1 MSDRLPRIWI
11 ITDPDHP
18 DGPIAPLRQALADCP
33 RGLVGIQ
40 LRAPAA
46 SDRELTRWG
55 RELRT
60 MTERTGCALTI
71 NRRADIAKIVSADG
85 VHLPERGLPPSIL
98 RTRWPELPMIGTS
111 RHDGAGHSDAG
122 RDGAHY
128 AFLSPVFDVPG
139 KGEPIGLEGFRA
151 AIDGVGIPTYALGGM
166 TADAVRPVL
175 DAGGHGV
182 AIRRAIYRSA
192 EPRETLRRFLREL
205 DKDLPRVE

>member
-1 MSDRLPRIWI
+1 MSERLPRIWI

-18 DGPIAPLRQALADCP
+18 DGPVAPLREALGDCP
-33 RGLVGIQ
+33 RGLVGVQ

-55 RELRT
+55 RELRA
-60 MTERTGCALTI
+60 MTERAGCALTI
-71 NRRADIAKIVSADG
+71 NRRADIAKIVAADG
-85 VHLPERGLPPSIL
+85 VHLPERGLPPSFV
-98 RTRWPELPMIGTS
+98 RAHWPELPMVGAS
-111 RHDGAGHSDAG
+111 RHDADGLSDVE

-128 AFLSPVFDVPG
+128 AFLSPVFAVPG
-139 KGEPIGLEGFRA
+139 KGYPIGVEGFRA
-151 AIDGVGIPTYALGGM
+151 AIDDVGIPTYALGGI

-175 DAGGHGV
+175 DAGAHGV

-192 EPRETLRRFLREL
+192 EPRETLRRVLREL

>member
-1 MSDRLPRIWI
+1 MSDRLPRLWI

-18 DGPIAPLRQALADCP
+18 DGPIAPLLEALGDCP
-33 RGLVGIQ
+33 GGLVGVQ

-60 MTERTGCALTI
+60 MTERAGCALTI
-71 NRRADIAKIVSADG
+71 HRRADIAKIVSADG
-85 VHLPERGLPPSIL
+85 VHLPERGLKPSIL
-98 RTRWPELPMIGTS
+98 RAHWPELTMVGAS
-111 RHDGAGHSDAG
+111 RHDADGLSAAE

-128 AFLSPVFDVPG
+128 AFLSPVFGVPG
-139 KGEPIGLEGFRA
+139 KGEPIGIEGFRA
-151 AIDGVGIPTYALGGM
+151 AIDDVGIPTYALGGIE
-166 TADAVRPVL
+166 ADAVRSLL
-175 DAGGHGV
+175 DAGAHGV

-192 EPRETLRRFLREL
+192 EPRETLRRLLREL

>member
-18 DGPIAPLRQALADCP
+18 DGPVAPLREALGDRP
-33 RGLVGIQ
+33 GGLVGIQ

-55 RELRT
+55 RELRRL
-60 MTERTGCALTI
+60 TERAGCALTI
-71 NRRADIAKIVSADG
+71 NRRTDIAKIVAADG
-85 VHLPERGLPPSIL
+85 VHLPERGLRPSIL
-98 RTRWPELPMIGTS
+98 RTHWPELTMIGAS
-111 RHDGAGHSDAG
+111 RHDADGLSDAE

-139 KGEPIGLEGFRA
+139 KGEPLGIEGFRD
-151 AIDGVGIPTYALGGM
+151 AIDCVGIPTYALGGV
-166 TADAVRPVL
+166 TADVVRPVL
-175 DAGGHGV
+175 EAGAHGV
-182 AIRRAIYRSA
+182 AIRRAVYRSA
-192 EPRETLRRFLREL
+192 EPRETLRRLLREL